1 MNAFDVENSLVGIGF
16 MVGEA
21 EHVAGELRQVEITGI
36 KFGSRCM
43 LKDFFKILGL
53 RLGVKP
59 VGKGQR

>member
-1 MNAFDVENSLVGIGF
+1 MNSFDIENSLVGIGL

-21 EHVAGELRQVEITGI
+21 EHVAGELRQVEITRI
-36 KFGSRCM
+36 KFGSRRV

-59 VGKGQR
+59 VWEGQ